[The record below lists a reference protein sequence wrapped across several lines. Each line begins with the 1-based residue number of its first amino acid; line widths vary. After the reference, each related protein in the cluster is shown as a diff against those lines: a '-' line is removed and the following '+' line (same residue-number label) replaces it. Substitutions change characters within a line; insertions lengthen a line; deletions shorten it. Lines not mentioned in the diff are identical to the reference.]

1 MPKEDK
7 RTMVLLINN
16 YSFVVLGLL
25 FLMVVASL
33 TWRFVGA
40 QWAVATVA
48 VTFTSLVAVQLMAST
63 RIDTVS
69 DIEEF
74 DNALVNGKPVFL
86 EMYSNF

>member
-1 MPKEDK
+1 MA
-7 RTMVLLINN
+7 LLINN

-25 FLMVVASL
+25 LLMVVTSL
-33 TWRFVGA
+33 TWRFVGV

-48 VTFTSLVAVQLMAST
+48 VTFTSLVVFQLVAST

-69 DIEEF
+69 NIEEF
-74 DNALVNGKPVFL
+74 NNALATGKPVLL